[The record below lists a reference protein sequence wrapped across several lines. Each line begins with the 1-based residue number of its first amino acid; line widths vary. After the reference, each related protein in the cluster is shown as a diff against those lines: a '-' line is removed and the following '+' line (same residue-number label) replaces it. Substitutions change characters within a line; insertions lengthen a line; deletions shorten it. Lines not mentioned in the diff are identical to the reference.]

1 MAEVVI
7 YTTAF
12 CPYCHRAKSLLNSKN
27 VEFTEIDVTMNS
39 SKRREMTGMAGS
51 TSVPQ
56 IFVDGGHIGDCDEI
70 HRLDHKGA
78 LDMMLGIAG

>member
-12 CPYCHRAKSLLNSKN
+12 CPFCSQAKRLLSSKD
-27 VEFTEIDVTMNS
+27 VAFTEIDVTMNS
-39 SKRREMTGMAGS
+39 SKRREMTNMAGS

-56 IFVDGGHIGDCDEI
+56 IFVDGDHIGDCDEI
-70 HRLDHKGA
+70 HRLEQKGA
-78 LDMMLGIAG
+78 LDHMLGLAS